1 MTARQPRTPQEAAAL
16 DPMGLLSFPAPSQR
30 GLFGASTRRR
40 PPFQIG
46 TGSLNYGA
54 DNAGQVMD
62 MTGSPPP
69 ISAAPPPP
77 TNWPD
82 LIGDLP
88 LSIGQVDPYA
98 NHGIGAGSGVN
109 GQKASALQG
118 EVLPP
123 LPPRRGGIFG
133 ASAQTPQG
141 EMPSTIGGQAR
152 AAAIGGGMQRGASR
166 MADTLGDAIPK
177 KKGGFDWRFAAGI
190 LGDALGSLNGQ
201 APMFAQNMWKL
212 RQQQADHRDRMEQMR
227 EQTRLKLS
235 EPDYATVNNRRVR
248 INPTTGESE
257 VLYTAPQDFEDYA
270 TSLGAE
276 PGTPEFDRMVQD
288 YVLRGSGPTATDNYN
303 VREDWR
309 QENREELEG
318 IRQNNRIGLQ
328 THRQAGQRALKAV
341 PTYRQ
346 ANPTSPRS
354 QGRSGGSG
362 SIPEGATA
370 TGPGGAKM
378 IRRGGK
384 WVDLK

>member
-16 DPMGLLSFPAPSQR
+16 DPTGLLNFPFPSKR
-30 GLFGASTRRR
+30 GLFGATHQFS
-40 PPFQIG
+40 PAMGG
-46 TGSLNYGA
+46 TSARFMPDGMA
-54 DNAGQVMD
+54 
-62 MTGSPPP
+62 PPP

-77 TNWPD
+77 SNWPD
-82 LIGDLP
+82 LIGDLR
-88 LSIGQVDPYA
+88 LGQVDPYA
-98 NHGIGAGSGVN
+98 NRGIGAGSGVN
-109 GQKASALQG
+109 DQNASTLQG
-118 EVLPP
+118 DVLPP
-123 LPPRRGGIFG
+123 LPPRRGGMFG
-133 ASAQTPQG
+133 TTAQAPQG
-141 EMPSTIGGQAR
+141 KMPSTIGGPAHT
-152 AAAIGGGMQRGASR
+152 AAIGGGLQRGANQ
-166 MADTLGDAIPK
+166 MADTLGDALPK

-248 INPTTGESE
+248 IDPTTGQAD
-257 VLYTAPQDFEDYA
+257 VLYQAPQDFEDYA
-270 TSLGAE
+270 ATFGAE
-276 PGTPEFDRMVQD
+276 PGTPEYDRLVQD

-303 VREDWR
+303 TREEWR

-328 THRQAGQRALKAV
+328 SHRQAGQRALKGV

-346 ANPTSPRS
+346 ANPAPPRS
-354 QGRSGGSG
+354 GGRSGASG